1 VGSATYLH
9 CRYVEGEG
17 RRGIVLTK
25 VSKWGNSLAL
35 RIPAPLAR
43 EMGIDEGTDVDIALD
58 AGRIVITAPSP
69 AYTLDALLDGVADEN
84 VHGELDTGPRRGGE
98 VW

>member
-1 VGSATYLH
+1 M
-9 CRYVEGEG
+9 
-17 RRGIVLTK
+17 LTK

-58 AGRIVITAPSP
+58 AGRIVITQPGP
-69 AYTLDALLDGVADEN
+69 PYTLAALLEGVTDEN
-84 VHGELDTGPRRGGE
+84 VHGELDPGPRRGGE